1 MSSRGCLSASTL
13 LCFSLRRMDLSC
25 TNPSCSVS
33 RRMRSSS
40 LDICSA
46 CTCVWNSWRRRCSRP
61 MRWTFS
67 SWIFCTSVFIF
78 SMRSSNS
85 RRIFSTASRMCSSFS
100 WNSCLS
106 LTYLATAQRLSA
118 SLCILSS
125 SSSCDTVSP
134 SSSDPHSCATLTWSM
149 WTSTVRCFRS
159 LRPRSYFFLSS
170 VISSC
175 AVPSLALRAASCC
188 CFSCRRS
195 SCLRRWFLSSC
206 DACRRVSMRVCSSFE
221 RSTRI
226 SICFRS
232 SATSIWLSL
241 SACFSL

>member
-1 MSSRGCLSASTL
+1 MSSRGCLSASTR
-13 LCFSLRRMDLSC
+13 LCFSLRRIDRSC
-25 TNPSCSVS
+25 TNPSWSVS

-78 SMRSSNS
+78 SILSSNS
-85 RRIFSTASRMCSSFS
+85 RLIFSTSSLMCSSFS

-106 LTYLATAQRLSA
+106 RTYLATPQRRSA

-125 SSSCDTVSP
+125 SSSCDTVRP
-134 SSSDPHSCATLTWSM
+134 SSSEPHSCATRTCSM
-149 WTSTVRCFRS
+149 CTSTVRCFRS
-159 LRPRSYFFLSS
+159 LLARSYFFRSS
-170 VISSC
+170 AISSC
-175 AVPSLALRAASCC
+175 AVPSFALRAASCC
-188 CFSCRRS
+188 CFSCSRS
-195 SCLRRWFLSSC
+195 SCFLRWFLSSC
-206 DACRRVSMRVCSSFE
+206 DACSRVSMRVCSSFE

-226 SICFRS
+226 SICFLS
-232 SATSIWLSL
+232 SAASIWLSL
-241 SACFSL
+241 SACLSL